1 MDVPDMFCKLR
12 FVGEFAAYPGV
23 WGKRQTPRQTV
34 IWNKGYKLHTPAG
47 SVYKVVDKKAKV

>member
-1 MDVPDMFCKLR
+1 MFCKLR